1 MTIKLVSQ
9 DLLYFVLISFIF
21 KSWDTD
27 MEFVTSAFS
36 YMYTLCP
43 SFIPLFPF
51 FIMRKVE
58 QQMNSALRNRKNF
71 SSGNTTVIQ
80 NDDNTA
86 DIFLHGN
93 CIGYV
98 DYSGKIAPTSGTL
111 KISDAGWQT
120 VTTKSRLNA
129 LCDEFAYGCYVFQK
143 NFDWFLGD
151 VDGNVRPFPTEEF
164 VTV

>member
-1 MTIKLVSQ
+1 MTIKLLSQ
-9 DLLYFVLISFIF
+9 DLLQFVLISFIF

-43 SFIPLFPF
+43 FLFLLFPF
-51 FIMRKVE
+51 KTMRKVE
-58 QQMNSALRNRKNF
+58 QQMNEAILNRKDF
-71 SSGNTTVIQ
+71 FKGNTSVENYITETGAREAVVK
-80 NDDNTA
+80 
-86 DIFLHGN
+86 LHGN
-93 CIGYV
+93 H
-98 DYSGKIAPTSGTL
+98 IATVGDTL
-111 KISDAGWQT
+111 QICDAGWQT

-129 LCDEFAYGCYVFQK
+129 LLNEFAEGCYVFQR

-151 VDGNVRPFPTEEF
+151 ADGNVLPFPTEEF

>member
-1 MTIKLVSQ
+1 MTVELVSQ
-9 DLLYFVLISFIF
+9 DLLQFVLISFIF

-43 SFIPLFPF
+43 FSFLLFPF
-51 FIMRKVE
+51 KIMRKVE
-58 QQMNSALRNRKNF
+58 QQMNEAILNRKDF
-71 SSGNTTVIQ
+71 FKGNTSVENYITETGVREAIVK
-80 NDDNTA
+80 
-86 DIFLHGN
+86 LHGN
-93 CIGYV
+93 H
-98 DYSGKIAPTSGTL
+98 IATVGDRL
-111 KISDAGWQT
+111 QICDAGWQT

-129 LCDEFAYGCYVFQK
+129 LLNEFAEGCYVFQK

-151 VDGNVRPFPTEEF
+151 ADGNVLPFPTEEF

>member
-9 DLLYFVLISFIF
+9 DLFTFVLISIIF

-43 SFIPLFPF
+43 FLFLLFPF
-51 FIMRKVE
+51 KTMRKIE
-58 QQMNSALRNRKNF
+58 QQMNEAILNRKDF
-71 SSGNTTVIQ
+71 FKGNTSFQ
-80 NDDNTA
+80 NYTTETGA
-86 DIFLHGN
+86 REAVVHLHGN
-93 CIGYV
+93 H
-98 DYSGKIAPTSGTL
+98 IATVGDTL
-111 KISDAGWQT
+111 QICDAGWQT

-129 LCDEFAYGCYVFQK
+129 LLNEFAEGCYVFQK

-151 VDGNVRPFPTEEF
+151 SDGNVLPFPTEEF

>member
-21 KSWDTD
+21 KLWDTD

-43 SFIPLFPF
+43 FLFLLFPF
-51 FIMRKVE
+51 KTMRKIE
-58 QQMNSALRNRKNF
+58 QQMNEAILNRKDF
-71 SSGNTTVIQ
+71 FKGNTSVENYITETGAREAIVK
-80 NDDNTA
+80 
-86 DIFLHGN
+86 LHGN
-93 CIGYV
+93 H
-98 DYSGKIAPTSGTL
+98 IATVGETL
-111 KISDAGWQT
+111 QICDAGCQT

-129 LCDEFAYGCYVFQK
+129 LCNEFAEGCYVFQR

-151 VDGNVRPFPTEEF
+151 VDGNKRPFPTEEF

>member
-43 SFIPLFPF
+43 FLFLLFPF
-51 FIMRKVE
+51 KTMRKIE
-58 QQMNSALRNRKNF
+58 QQMNEAILNRKDF
-71 SSGNTTVIQ
+71 FKGNTSVENYITETGAREAIVK
-80 NDDNTA
+80 
-86 DIFLHGN
+86 LHGN
-93 CIGYV
+93 H
-98 DYSGKIAPTSGTL
+98 IATVGDTL
-111 KISDAGWQT
+111 QICDAGWQT

-129 LCDEFAYGCYVFQK
+129 LCNEFAEGCYVFQR

-151 VDGNVRPFPTEEF
+151 VDGNKRPFPTEEF

>member
-1 MTIKLVSQ
+1 MTVELVSHN
-9 DLLYFVLISFIF
+9 LLQFVLISFIF

-43 SFIPLFPF
+43 FSFLLFPF

-58 QQMNSALRNRKNF
+58 QQMNEAILNRKDF
-71 SSGNTTVIQ
+71 FKGNTSVQHYTTETGAREAVVH
-80 NDDNTA
+80 
-86 DIFLHGN
+86 LHGN
-93 CIGYV
+93 H
-98 DYSGKIAPTSGTL
+98 IATVGDRL
-111 KISDAGWQT
+111 QICDAGWQT

-129 LCDEFAYGCYVFQK
+129 LLNEFADGCYVFQK

-151 VDGNVRPFPTEEF
+151 ADGNVLPFPTEEF

>member
-27 MEFVTSAFS
+27 IFEVHRILDLYVHPLS
-36 YMYTLCP
+36 L
-43 SFIPLFPF
+43 FIPLFPF

-58 QQMNSALRNRKNF
+58 QQMNEAILNRKDF
-71 SSGNTTVIQ
+71 FKGNTSVENYITETGVREAIVK
-80 NDDNTA
+80 
-86 DIFLHGN
+86 LHGN
-93 CIGYV
+93 HIATIG
-98 DYSGKIAPTSGTL
+98 DRLQIC
-111 KISDAGWQT
+111 DAGWQT

-129 LCDEFAYGCYVFQK
+129 LLNEFAEGCYVFQK

-151 VDGNVRPFPTEEF
+151 ADGNVLPFPTEEF

>member
-1 MTIKLVSQ
+1 
-9 DLLYFVLISFIF
+9 
-21 KSWDTD
+21 

-43 SFIPLFPF
+43 FSFLLFPF

-58 QQMNSALRNRKNF
+58 QQMNEAILNRKDF
-71 SSGNTTVIQ
+71 FKGNTSVENYITETGAREAIVK
-80 NDDNTA
+80 
-86 DIFLHGN
+86 LHGN
-93 CIGYV
+93 H
-98 DYSGKIAPTSGTL
+98 IATVGDTL
-111 KISDAGWQT
+111 QICDAGWQT

-129 LCDEFAYGCYVFQK
+129 LLNEFAEGCYLFQK

-151 VDGNVRPFPTEEF
+151 ADGNKIPFPPEQF

>member
-1 MTIKLVSQ
+1 
-9 DLLYFVLISFIF
+9 
-21 KSWDTD
+21 

-43 SFIPLFPF
+43 FSFLLFPF

-58 QQMNSALRNRKNF
+58 QQMNEAILNRKDF
-71 SSGNTTVIQ
+71 FKGNTSVENYITETGVREAIVK
-80 NDDNTA
+80 
-86 DIFLHGN
+86 LHGN
-93 CIGYV
+93 H
-98 DYSGKIAPTSGTL
+98 IATVGDTL
-111 KISDAGWQT
+111 QICDAGWQT

-129 LCDEFAYGCYVFQK
+129 LLNEFAEGCYVFQK

-151 VDGNVRPFPTEEF
+151 ADGNKRPFPTEEF

>member
-9 DLLYFVLISFIF
+9 DLLYFVLISIIF

-43 SFIPLFPF
+43 FLFLLFPF
-51 FIMRKVE
+51 KTMRKIE
-58 QQMNSALRNRKNF
+58 QQMNEAILNRKDF
-71 SSGNTTVIQ
+71 FKGNTSVENYITETGAREAVV
-80 NDDNTA
+80 T
-86 DIFLHGN
+86 LHGN
-93 CIGYV
+93 H
-98 DYSGKIAPTSGTL
+98 IATVGETL
-111 KISDAGWQT
+111 QICDAGWQT

-129 LCDEFAYGCYVFQK
+129 LCNEFAEGCYVFQK

-151 VDGNVRPFPTEEF
+151 ADGNVLPFPTEEF

>member
-27 MEFVTSAFS
+27 IFEVHRILDLYVYPLF
-36 YMYTLCP
+36 L
-43 SFIPLFPF
+43 FIPFIPF
-51 FIMRKVE
+51 QTMRKVE
-58 QQMNSALRNRKNF
+58 QQMNEAILNRKDF
-71 SSGNTTVIQ
+71 FKGNTSVENYITETGAREAVVK
-80 NDDNTA
+80 
-86 DIFLHGN
+86 LHGN
-93 CIGYV
+93 H
-98 DYSGKIAPTSGTL
+98 IATVGDTL
-111 KISDAGWQT
+111 QICDAGWQT

-129 LCDEFAYGCYVFQK
+129 LCNEFAEGCYVFQK

-151 VDGNVRPFPTEEF
+151 ADGNVRPFPTEEF

>member
-9 DLLYFVLISFIF
+9 DLFTFVLISFIF

-43 SFIPLFPF
+43 FLFLLFPF
-51 FIMRKVE
+51 KTMRKIE
-58 QQMNSALRNRKNF
+58 QQMNEAILNRKDF
-71 SSGNTTVIQ
+71 FKGNTSVENYITETGAREAIVK
-80 NDDNTA
+80 
-86 DIFLHGN
+86 LHGN
-93 CIGYV
+93 H
-98 DYSGKIAPTSGTL
+98 IATVGDTL
-111 KISDAGWQT
+111 QICDAGWQT

-129 LCDEFAYGCYVFQK
+129 LLNEFAEGCYVFQK

-151 VDGNVRPFPTEEF
+151 ADGNVLPFPTEEF

>member
-43 SFIPLFPF
+43 FLFLLFPF
-51 FIMRKVE
+51 KTMRKVE
-58 QQMNSALRNRKNF
+58 QQMNEAILNRKDF
-71 SSGNTTVIQ
+71 FKGNTSVENYITETGAREAIVK
-80 NDDNTA
+80 
-86 DIFLHGN
+86 LHGN
-93 CIGYV
+93 H
-98 DYSGKIAPTSGTL
+98 IATVGDTL
-111 KISDAGWQT
+111 QICDAGWQT

-129 LCDEFAYGCYVFQK
+129 LLNEFAEGCYVFQK

-151 VDGNVRPFPTEEF
+151 ADGNVLPFPTEEF

>member
-1 MTIKLVSQ
+1 MTIKLLSQ
-9 DLLYFVLISFIF
+9 DLLYFVLISIIF

-43 SFIPLFPF
+43 FSFLLFPF

-58 QQMNSALRNRKNF
+58 QQMNEAILNRKDF
-71 SSGNTTVIQ
+71 FKGNTSVENYITETGAREAVVK
-80 NDDNTA
+80 
-86 DIFLHGN
+86 LHGN
-93 CIGYV
+93 H
-98 DYSGKIAPTSGTL
+98 IATVGDTL
-111 KISDAGWQT
+111 QICDAGWQT

-129 LCDEFAYGCYVFQK
+129 LCNEFAEGCYVFQR

-151 VDGNVRPFPTEEF
+151 VDGNKRRFPTEEF

>member
-21 KSWDTD
+21 KLWDTD

-43 SFIPLFPF
+43 FSFLLFPF

-58 QQMNSALRNRKNF
+58 QQMHEAILNRKDF
-71 SSGNTTVIQ
+71 FKGNTSVQHYTTETGAREAVVH
-80 NDDNTA
+80 
-86 DIFLHGN
+86 LHGN
-93 CIGYV
+93 H
-98 DYSGKIAPTSGTL
+98 IATVGDTL
-111 KISDAGWQT
+111 QICDAGWQT

-129 LCDEFAYGCYVFQK
+129 LLNEFAEGCYLFQK

-151 VDGNVRPFPTEEF
+151 ADGNVLPFPTEEF

>member
-1 MTIKLVSQ
+1 MTVELVSQ

-43 SFIPLFPF
+43 FSFLLFPF

-58 QQMNSALRNRKNF
+58 QQMNEAILNRKDF
-71 SSGNTTVIQ
+71 FKGNTSVQHYTTETGAREAVVH
-80 NDDNTA
+80 
-86 DIFLHGN
+86 LHGN
-93 CIGYV
+93 H
-98 DYSGKIAPTSGTL
+98 IATVGDRL
-111 KISDAGWQT
+111 QICDAGWQT

-129 LCDEFAYGCYVFQK
+129 LCNEFAEGCYVFQK

-151 VDGNVRPFPTEEF
+151 VNGNVRPFPTEEF

>member
-1 MTIKLVSQ
+1 MTVELVSQ
-9 DLLYFVLISFIF
+9 DLLQFVLISFIF

-43 SFIPLFPF
+43 FSFLLFPF

-58 QQMNSALRNRKNF
+58 QQMNEAILNRKDF
-71 SSGNTTVIQ
+71 FKGNTSVENYITETGVREAIVK
-80 NDDNTA
+80 
-86 DIFLHGN
+86 LHGN
-93 CIGYV
+93 H
-98 DYSGKIAPTSGTL
+98 IATVGDRL
-111 KISDAGWQT
+111 QICDAGWQT

-129 LCDEFAYGCYVFQK
+129 LLNEFAEGCYLFQK

-151 VDGNVRPFPTEEF
+151 ADGNVLPFPTEEF

>member
-1 MTIKLVSQ
+1 
-9 DLLYFVLISFIF
+9 
-21 KSWDTD
+21 

-43 SFIPLFPF
+43 LLFLLFPL

-58 QQMNSALRNRKNF
+58 QQMNEAILNRKDF
-71 SSGNTTVIQ
+71 FKGNTSVEIYITETGAREAIVK
-80 NDDNTA
+80 
-86 DIFLHGN
+86 LHGN
-93 CIGYV
+93 H
-98 DYSGKIAPTSGTL
+98 IATVGDTL
-111 KISDAGWQT
+111 QICDAGWQT

-129 LCDEFAYGCYVFQK
+129 LLNEFAEGCYLFQK

-151 VDGNVRPFPTEEF
+151 ADGNVLPFPTEEF

>member
-43 SFIPLFPF
+43 FLFLLFPF
-51 FIMRKVE
+51 KTMRKIE
-58 QQMNSALRNRKNF
+58 QQMNEAILNRKDF
-71 SSGNTTVIQ
+71 FKGNTSVQ
-80 NDDNTA
+80 NYTTETGA
-86 DIFLHGN
+86 REAVVHLHGN
-93 CIGYV
+93 HIATIG
-98 DYSGKIAPTSGTL
+98 DTL
-111 KISDAGWQT
+111 QICDAGWQT

-129 LCDEFAYGCYVFQK
+129 LCNEFAEGCYVFQK

-151 VDGNVRPFPTEEF
+151 ADGNVLPFPTEEF

>member
-1 MTIKLVSQ
+1 MTVELVSQ
-9 DLLYFVLISFIF
+9 DLLQFVLISFIF

-58 QQMNSALRNRKNF
+58 QQMNEAILNRKDF
-71 SSGNTTVIQ
+71 FKGNTSVENYITETGAREAVVK
-80 NDDNTA
+80 
-86 DIFLHGN
+86 LHGN
-93 CIGYV
+93 H
-98 DYSGKIAPTSGTL
+98 IATVGDTL
-111 KISDAGWQT
+111 QISDAGWQT

-129 LCDEFAYGCYVFQK
+129 LCNEFAEGCYVFQK

-151 VDGNVRPFPTEEF
+151 ADGNVLPFPTEEF